1 VSKGMGILCGVA
13 ALSLVLGM
21 TEARAD
27 APVPAKR
34 RARPVTPAAI
44 APADQ
49 PPPAAAP
56 EGLLK
61 GPATLPA
68 HWSRNHCPDTVPD
81 GASYYVVVRGDTLWD
96 IARRFL
102 GNPYLW
108 PQIWDR
114 NRCITDAHWIYPGD
128 VLIIPD
134 VNVVASGAGG
144 TGTGT
149 GTEETPESTAGGAGG
164 PSGPTGPAL
173 VPAIEESALQ
183 CAPYIV
189 DGHEDESL
197 KLIGSEQGATKVAF
211 GDREIM
217 YLNKGTNAG
226 VKAGDVYTLQH
237 ATYVVKHPETNRPIG
252 LKIETTGWAR
262 VLLVQENT
270 ATVIVEQAC
279 ADIHLGDYLKPFE
292 KVQVP
297 LITEHPRPTRL
308 TPPSGKTVGT
318 VVDIENDASI
328 AADRQLVAINLGT
341 ANSITP
347 GAIFLFFKVMYPSV
361 PTARIVLGE
370 GVVVSVRERTSILR
384 LFNINDAIMPGE
396 RAELQ

>member
-1 VSKGMGILCGVA
+1 MSKGMGILCGVA
-13 ALSLVLGM
+13 ALSLVLGQ

-27 APVPAKR
+27 APVPAKK
-34 RARPVTPAAI
+34 RARPATPAAI

-49 PPPAAAP
+49 PAPAP

-61 GPATLPA
+61 GPASLPA

-81 GASYYVVVRGDTLWD
+81 GASYYVVVKGDTLWD

-134 VNVVASGAGG
+134 VNMVAPGAG
-144 TGTGT
+144 GTGT
-149 GTEETPESTAGGAGG
+149 GTEETPESTAAAPLG
-164 PSGPTGPAL
+164 PAGPTGPAL
-173 VPAIEESALQ
+173 VPAIEETALQ
-183 CAPYIV
+183 CAGYIV
-189 DGHEDESL
+189 DGREDESL
-197 KLIGSEQGATKVAF
+197 RLIGTEQGATKVAF

-237 ATYVVKHPETNRPIG
+237 ATYTVKHPETGRSIG
-252 LKIETTGWAR
+252 TKIEVTGWAR
-262 VLLVQENT
+262 VILVQENT
-270 ATVIVEQAC
+270 ATVFVEQAC

-292 KVQVP
+292 KVQIP
-297 LITEHPRPTRL
+297 LITEHARPTRL

-318 VVDIENDASI
+318 IVDMENDAMI
-328 AADRQLVAINLGT
+328 AADRQLVSLNLGT
-341 ANSITP
+341 ANGITP
-347 GAIFLFFKVMYPSV
+347 GNIFLFYKVMYPSV
-361 PTARIVLGE
+361 PTPRIVLGE
-370 GVVVSVRERTSILR
+370 GVVVAVRERTSTLR
-384 LFNINDAIMPGE
+384 LFNINDAVMPGE
-396 RAELQ
+396 KAELQ